1 VTTLIRVSVDSS
13 PEKATVA
20 PRTGATAGL
29 LPLIV
34 IGVLLA
40 VLAAV
45 ALLSLTAG
53 DSAPVNIY
61 GLTVVRVLAE
71 IGMVLTIG
79 SLLFA
84 AFMVAP
90 QRSGTLDVGGY
101 AALRTA
107 CWAAVL
113 WCLSSLAALVFT
125 EADAINEPVSKV
137 LNPDSL
143 ITLLG
148 IIEQA
153 KAWLLTA
160 IIAMIV
166 AVGTRFVL
174 SWGGTAVL
182 FGIALFGLTP
192 VAVTGHS
199 SSGGQHDLATNS
211 LLFHLVAASLWV
223 GGLVALLAFGRRVT
237 SGPGLRLAATRF
249 SATAL
254 VCWIVMACSGV
265 LNAWVRLPLGDL
277 FTSEYGLLVLAK
289 TAALVVLGA
298 FGYLHRRRSV
308 AAIVAGGSGG
318 LLVRLAAVEVL
329 VMFLTV
335 GIAAAL
341 ARTPPPGLN
350 YQPDRVELQLGYSL
364 DGPPTFLT
372 LLTDWRFDL
381 VYGSLAIALAVLY
394 LLGVRKLLARG
405 DAWPVGR
412 TIAWLAGCLVIL
424 VATSSGFGRYA
435 PAMFSVHMETHMMLS
450 MLAPVLLVLGAPV
463 TLALRALPVAG
474 RDGPPGPREWLLAAV
489 RSPVAKALT
498 HPVVALVLFVGS
510 FYVLYF
516 SGLFD
521 AALETHWAHLL
532 MNAHFLIV
540 GYLFYWPVIG
550 VDPSPRRLP
559 HIARLGMVFASLP
572 FHAFFGVILMS
583 QQTIVGEQFYQSL
596 GLPWAADLLADQ
608 RLGGGI
614 AWAAGE
620 GPLLIVLCA
629 LLVQWARADDREAR
643 RQDRRADDDGD
654 ADRTAYNAMLRK
666 LSGGERA
673 AEPADRGDEPD
684 QEQAG
689 ARGERT

>member
-1 VTTLIRVSVDSS
+1 MSVDSS
-13 PEKATVA
+13 PEKAKAA

-45 ALLSLTAG
+45 FLLSLTAG
-53 DSAPVNIY
+53 DDTPVNLY
-61 GLTVVRVLAE
+61 GLTVARVLAE
-71 IGMVLTIG
+71 VGMVLTIG

-84 AFMVAP
+84 TFMVAP
-90 QRSGTLDVGGY
+90 QRSGVLDVNGY
-101 AALRTA
+101 AALRIA
-107 CWAAVL
+107 GLAATL
-113 WCLSSLAALVFT
+113 WCLAALVSLVFT
-125 EADAINEPVSKV
+125 EADAINKPVAEV
-137 LNPDSL
+137 LNANTL
-143 ITLLG
+143 MTLLG

-153 KAWLLTA
+153 KAWLITA
-160 IIAMIV
+160 LVALVV
-166 AVGTRFVL
+166 AVGTRFAL
-174 SWGGTAVL
+174 SWGATAAL
-182 FGIALFGLTP
+182 FALAVFGLTP

-223 GGLVALLAFGRRVT
+223 GGLVALLVFGRRVT
-237 SGPGLRLAATRF
+237 TGPALRLAATRF

-254 VCWIVMACSGV
+254 VCWIVMAASGT
-265 LNAWVRLPLGDL
+265 LNAWVRLPVDEL
-277 FTSEYGLLVLAK
+277 FSTEYGLLVVAK
-289 TAALVVLGA
+289 SVALVVLGG
-298 FGYLHRRRSV
+298 FGFLHRQRTVS
-308 AAIVAGGSGG
+308 AIEAGGSSN

-329 VMFLTV
+329 VMFLTI

-350 YQPDRVELQLGYSL
+350 YRPDRVELQLGYPL
-364 DGPPTFLT
+364 DGPPTLWT

-381 VYGSLAIALAVLY
+381 VFGTAAIALAVLY
-394 LLGVRKLLARG
+394 VLGVRRLRARG

-412 TIAWLAGCLVIL
+412 TVAWLLGCLVL
-424 VATSSGFGRYA
+424 LMATSSGFGRYA

-450 MLAPVLLVLGAPV
+450 MLAPVLLVLGGPV
-463 TLALRALPVAG
+463 SLALRALPVAG
-474 RDGPPGPREWLLAAV
+474 RDGAPGPREWLLAAV
-489 RSPVAKALT
+489 RSPVSKFLT

-516 SGLFD
+516 SGLFEV
-521 AALETHWAHLL
+521 AVEKHWAHLL

-559 HIARLGMVFASLP
+559 HVARLGMVFASLP
-572 FHAFFGVILMS
+572 FHAFFGVIMMGM
-583 QQTIVGEQFYQSL
+583 QTVVAAPFYRTL

-620 GPLLIVLCA
+620 LPLLIVLIA
-629 LLVQWARADDREAR
+629 LLVQWAKADDREAR
-643 RQDRRADDDGD
+643 RADRRADDDGD

-666 LSGGERA
+666 LSG
-673 AEPADRGDEPD
+673 EPGDDKLQEDEPG
-684 QEQAG
+684 QQQADAQG
-689 ARGERT
+689 DRT

>member
-1 VTTLIRVSVDSS
+1 VTTLERVSVDSS
-13 PEKATVA
+13 PEKAKAA

-29 LPLIV
+29 LPLIA
-34 IGVLLA
+34 IGILLA
-40 VLAAV
+40 VLVAV
-45 ALLSLTAG
+45 FLLSLTAG
-53 DSAPVNIY
+53 DDAPMNIF
-61 GLTVVRVLAE
+61 GLTITRVLAE

-84 AFMVAP
+84 TFMVAP
-90 QRSGTLDVGGY
+90 QRSGVLDASGY
-101 AALRTA
+101 AALRIA
-107 CWAAVL
+107 GLAATL
-113 WCLSSLAALVFT
+113 WCAAALASLVYT
-125 EADAINEPVSKV
+125 EADAINKPISQV
-137 LNPDSL
+137 LNANTFM
-143 ITLLG
+143 TLLG
-148 IIEQA
+148 LIEQA
-153 KAWLLTA
+153 KAWLITA
-160 IIAMIV
+160 LIALVV

-174 SWGGTAVL
+174 SWGATAVL
-182 FGIALFGLTP
+182 FGLALFGLTP

-223 GGLVALLAFGRRVT
+223 GGLVALLVFGRRVT
-237 SGPGLRLAATRF
+237 TGPALRLAATRF

-254 VCWIVMACSGV
+254 VCWIVMAASGTI
-265 LNAWVRLPLGDL
+265 NAWVRVPLDDL
-277 FTSEYGLLVLAK
+277 FGTEYGLLVVAK
-289 TAALVVLGA
+289 SAALVVLGG
-298 FGYLHRRRSV
+298 FGYLHRKRTV
-308 AAIVAGGSGG
+308 AAIEAGGTSH

-329 VMFLTV
+329 VMFLTI
-335 GIAAAL
+335 GLAAAL
-341 ARTPPPGLN
+341 ARTPPPELN
-350 YQPDRVELQLGYSL
+350 YQPDRVELQLGFPL
-364 DGPPTFLT
+364 DGPPTFWT

-381 VYGSLAIALAVLY
+381 VFGSAAIVLAVLY
-394 LLGVRKLLARG
+394 VLGVRRLRARG

-412 TIAWLAGCLVIL
+412 TVAWLLGCLVL
-424 VATSSGFGRYA
+424 LMATSSGFGRYA
-435 PAMFSVHMETHMMLS
+435 PAMFSVHMEIHMMLS
-450 MLAPVLLVLGAPV
+450 MLAPVLLVLGGPV

-489 RSPVAKALT
+489 RSPVSKALT

-516 SGLFD
+516 SGLFEV
-521 AALETHWAHLL
+521 AVEKHWAHLL

-559 HIARLGMVFASLP
+559 HVARLGMVFASLP

-583 QQTIVGEQFYQSL
+583 MQTVVAEPFYQAL
-596 GLPWAADLLADQ
+596 GLPWTADLLADQ

-620 GPLLIVLCA
+620 LPLLIVLVA
-629 LLVQWARADDREAR
+629 LLVQWAKADDREAHR
-643 RQDRRADDDGD
+643 ADRRADDDGD
-654 ADRTAYNAMLRK
+654 ADRAAYNAMLRK
-666 LSGGERA
+666 LS
-673 AEPADRGDEPD
+673 RGNREDESD